1 MDGINF
7 RQGEATNPGPCE
19 VKPGLVLGAFNP
31 TGLMHKSAFLA
42 DLPTSEHAI
51 WGVSETH
58 LTQQGVQKFRAEMRF
73 NKSEFSFYPG
83 TPAPYRSSAPD
94 ALGGKQVGT
103 GFLTS
108 LPTRPIANA
117 WPAEVTKT
125 ARLMTHTSRCYDQ
138 WLHGAVFYG
147 PAKGAETAVVRAEAD
162 ELLSNITQLIVFG
175 LKGKRFIMG
184 DFNQLDGL
192 LTQTKVWSDLGWKEI
207 QDMEHEATGKKPVP
221 TCKNCSRKDF
231 VWISPELQPF
241 WQSTAVDTLA
251 FKDHAVLSAQ
261 FKPLGKPC
269 KIPLWRQPKPI
280 PWNKIRGQMPE
291 GSFKFTC
298 VQPEKFCAS
307 LAGEFERS
315 ASNMCLQS
323 FGNPFLIAKKVDPKL
338 LKQFRYQNPKIPCDR
353 EDMVTLLQSIMAHI

>member
-1 MDGINF
+1 
-7 RQGEATNPGPCE
+7 
-19 VKPGLVLGAFNP
+19 
-31 TGLMHKSAFLA
+31 MHKSAFLA

-125 ARLMTHTSRCYDQ
+125 ARLMTHTFRCYDQ